1 MTEEEARTRWCPMA
15 ANSKV
20 GMILAATIPVVSQ
33 SIKIVNTA
41 IDQAS
46 KAVPDNLEKC
56 IASDCAMWVETRS
69 QKEADAYNDM
79 SQIGT
84 KLQQPSGHCG
94 LIK

>member
-1 MTEEEARTRWCPMA
+1 MTEEEAKNKICPHLMQAAMLTATVCRIFHSTDDEGVNLLMA
-15 ANSKV
+15 
-20 GMILAATIPVVSQ
+20 Q
-33 SIKIVNTA
+33 SA
-41 IDQAS
+41 
-46 KAVPDNLEKC
+46 C
-56 IASDCAMWVETRS
+56 GASDCAMWVETRS